1 LAEYSSPKIVLFIK
15 LPDIVSEERNNHNE
29 EDVTQKKNTSAQIR
43 LPIILALAISAGIWI
58 GATFAE
64 PKSDRNDLKAALYKI
79 QEIITYINRDYVDSV
94 NTNELVEHGIEKM
107 LEKLDP
113 HSAYI
118 SAKDAQLAKSQL
130 DGEFDGIGIEFGVLR
145 DTIYVVAP
153 LTGGPSEK
161 VGIQSGDQIIKVDGK
176 TVAGTG
182 VTNRD
187 VFDLLRGPKGS
198 QVDLQIKRKH
208 QNDMVDFTI
217 TRDKIPQYSVNAS
230 YMINDEIGYIK
241 VTRFAATTFEEFKKA
256 IEELKGQGMTKLML
270 DLQGN
275 PGGYMGAAINMAD
288 EMLGENALIVSQK
301 GKLNRYNQKAY
312 AVKPGTF
319 EQGSVIV
326 LINEG
331 SASASEIVAGAI
343 QDNDRGLIVGRRSF
357 GKGLVQMPIDLS
369 DGAELRLTIARYY
382 TPTGRSIQKPYGEGE
397 DYGKDWENRFEHG
410 EFFTADSIKFDDSLR
425 YETKGGRPV
434 FGGGGIMPDYFVPLD
449 TTMNSAYINRL
460 FGSDSAREFILG
472 YVDNNKQKFDNMS
485 FEEYHENFEISEAM
499 LKEVI
504 RIGEANKVKFDE
516 KGYNKSKDYLKIL
529 LKAHMARSIYDDN
542 AFYKTINEI
551 NEVYLQAMKL
561 FDEAENLAF
570 QGKVRN

>member
-1 LAEYSSPKIVLFIK
+1 M
-15 LPDIVSEERNNHNE
+15 
-29 EDVTQKKNTSAQIR
+29 
-43 LPIILALAISAGIWI
+43 AISAGIWI

-118 SAKDAQLAKSQL
+118 PAKDAQLAKSQL

-161 VGIQSGDQIIKVDGK
+161 VGLQSGDQIIKVDGE

-198 QVDLQIKRKH
+198 KVELTVKRK
-208 QNDMVDFTI
+208 NNRDLLDYSI
-217 TRDKIPQYSVNAS
+217 TRDKIPQYSVNAT
-230 YMINDEIGYIK
+230 YMVNNDIGYIK
-241 VTRFAATTFEEFKKA
+241 VTRFAATTYDEFKA
-256 IEELKGQGMTKLML
+256 AVEELKEKGMSKLIL

-288 EMLGENALIVSQK
+288 EILGENAMIVSQQ
-301 GKLNRYNQKAY
+301 GKLNRYNQKAF
-312 AVKPGTF
+312 AVKPGIF
-319 EQGSVIV
+319 EDGSVIV

-382 TPTGRSIQKPYGEGE
+382 TPSGRSIQKPYGEGE
-397 DYGKDWENRFEHG
+397 DYSKDWINRLEHG
-410 EFFTADSIKFDDSLR
+410 EFFSADSIKFDDSLR
-425 YETKGGRPV
+425 YETKGGRAV
-434 FGGGGIMPDYFVPLD
+434 YGGGGIMPDYFVPWD
-449 TTMNSAYINRL
+449 TTMNSPYVGKL
-460 FGSDSAREFILG
+460 FSTDSAREFILG
-472 YVDNNKQKFDNMS
+472 YVDKNKGKFDNMS
-485 FEEYHENFEISEAM
+485 FEEYYNNFEVSESM
-499 LKEVI
+499 LQELIK
-504 RIGEANKVKFDE
+504 IGEENKVKFDE
-516 KGYNKSKDYLKIL
+516 KDYKKSKDYLKIL
-529 LKAHMARSIYDDN
+529 VKAHMSRNIYDDN
-542 AFYKTINEI
+542 AFYKIVNDI
-551 NEVYLQAMKL
+551 NEVYQQALNL
-561 FDEAENLAF
+561 FDEAAKLAF
-570 QGKVRN
+570 QDNR